1 MTGEYLALGQ
11 TYSSDGDILD
21 QSGSSDILIARL
33 SKLGI
38 IEEVKTLGDSGFET
52 AESIIERPDGTFVL
66 VGQKSSSSVNY
77 GEQVI
82 SNDVSLYYT
91 LPNGNLI
98 KSSKLSGAGLDEA
111 NDLVMTQEGK
121 IIVVGSSESSSGDF
135 KNSNGDK
142 DVFIAFWH

>member
-1 MTGEYLALGQ
+1 MVHSPNFFRFRT
-11 TYSSDGDILD
+11 
-21 QSGSSDILIARL
+21 
-33 SKLGI
+33 
-38 IEEVKTLGDSGFET
+38 
-52 AESIIERPDGTFVL
+52 
-66 VGQKSSSSVNY
+66 KSSSNLNY
-77 GEQVI
+77 GQQFI